1 MGAPVPPLDV
11 HMDDLRHLVER
22 TRQTSLTDDEY
33 TTLKAA
39 IETLGYVANLL
50 DQKGTTVASLRQ
62 LLFGATTEKTRDV
75 LAQAGVVD
83 AASGDESRGDEPTSA
98 TDQPGRC
105 AHGHGRHGVDAY
117 TGARRIDVPH
127 AQLHHG
133 DRCPHCAT
141 GKLYVQREPGLL
153 IRFLGQAPIAA
164 TVYALEKLR
173 CNLCG
178 DLFTAEPPPGVGA
191 DKYDATAGAMIAVLK
206 YGTGMPFHRLDRL
219 QANLQIPLPA
229 STQWEIVA
237 DLATRVQP
245 VLRELT
251 QQAAQGEILHNDDT
265 SMTVLDLGGP
275 GLPRGDP
282 EADEVS
288 PDRTGVF
295 TSAVVSTRA
304 GQRIAL
310 FLTGRRHAGENLA
323 KILAARASDLGPPI
337 QMCDALSR
345 NLPKP
350 LTVILGNCLAH
361 ARRHVVNV
369 TPNFPVECRFIL
381 ELLRDVYR
389 YDAEA
394 RAQTL
399 SPMDRLAFHQAHS
412 GPLMDQLHAWLTAQL
427 EEHRVEPNSG
437 LGKAITYFF
446 NHWVPLTLFLR
457 QPNAPLDNNLVER
470 SLKRAILHRKNAY
483 FYRTSNGAHVGDL
496 FMSLIHTC
504 ELASANAFDYLTALH
519 SHVDPMRENPTAW
532 MPWNYQE
539 TLRKLGTAAV

>member
-1 MGAPVPPLDV
+1 MAAPVPQLDV
-11 HMDDLRHLVER
+11 RMDDLRRLVER
-22 TRQTSLTDDEY
+22 TRQTALTDDEY

-39 IETLGYVANLL
+39 VGTLGYVADLL
-50 DQKGTTVASLRQ
+50 EQKGTSLANLRQ
-62 LLFGATTEKTRDV
+62 LLFGATTEKTRQV
-75 LAQAGVVD
+75 LAQAGQGD
-83 AASGDESRGDEPTSA
+83 ATTAPAPRDPESREDAPRPRDRRA
-98 TDQPGRC
+98 P
-105 AHGHGRHGVDAY
+105 GHGRHGAEAY
-117 TGARRIDVPH
+117 AGGRRIDVPH

-153 IRFLGQAPIAA
+153 VRFVGQAPIAA

-173 CNLCG
+173 CHLCG
-178 DLFTAEPPPGVGA
+178 DLFTADPPAGVGP
-191 DKYDATAGAMIAVLK
+191 DKYDATAGAMIAMLK

-219 QANLQIPLPA
+219 QANVAIPLPA
-229 STQWEIVA
+229 STQWEIVS
-237 DLATRVQP
+237 DLATRLQP
-245 VLRELT
+245 ILGELT

-265 SMTVLDLGGP
+265 SMTVLDLG
-275 GLPRGDP
+275 LARGDP
-282 EADEVS
+282 EAEEVS

-323 KILAARASDLGPPI
+323 KVLAARAADLDPPI

-350 LTVILGNCLAH
+350 FTVILANCLAH

-369 TPNFPVECRFIL
+369 TPNFPTECRYIL
-381 ELLRDVYR
+381 ECLRDVYR
-389 YDAEA
+389 YDAETRA
-394 RAQTL
+394 RQL
-399 SPMDRLAFHQAHS
+399 SPTDRLAFHQAHS
-412 GPLMDQLHAWLTAQL
+412 GPRMDQLHVWLTAQL

-437 LGKAITYFF
+437 LGKAIAYFL
-446 NHWVPLTLFLR
+446 NHWTPLTLFLR
-457 QPNAPLDNNLVER
+457 HPGAPLDNNLTER
-470 SLKRAILHRKNAY
+470 SLKQAILHRKNAY
-483 FYRTSNGAHVGDL
+483 FYRTSNGAHAGDL

-504 ELASANAFDYLTALH
+504 ELAGANAFDYLTVLQRHAEA
-519 SHVDPMRENPTAW
+519 MRENPSAW

-539 TLRKLGTAAV
+539 SLTRVESMSAL